1 MTRQTTPESSSV
13 QNTQKMNF
21 AWSKIGILVSGAF
34 LILLSVAFF
43 LGGHNPERG
52 FVTFQ
57 EIKLY
62 ATKFEEHPKMDND
75 NIIKPDYTSF
85 FASWKKGFLSRMAE
99 RILYGLHLKKRP
111 SWSPEFFKKLILRV
125 TKMRMDAGFKSD
137 VILKMAASEKT
148 QIVVVGNLQAA
159 FHSLVNNLG
168 ELIKLGILDEKLRVC
183 KSDHVLIFLG
193 NAINRAP
200 YSMETMSVIA
210 RLIEENPKTVFY
222 MRGNHE
228 DNNYWRDYTLKQELM
243 SKAAGLSDEAIPLD
257 TEVNAFFATLPLALY
272 VGVPPEP
279 QQKYV
284 RFSHEG
290 KDSPDLDETKI
301 AGFLRAPLKLKE
313 PDIVEV
319 FNIKES
325 KEPST
330 GEPVQL
336 AALIR
341 SEKKRK
347 TFQTMDG
354 LRLLTPEEG
363 TVAWTILSC
372 PTKVYQLG
380 IKFFYDAFGIVSS
393 GKRIEDWTI
402 TLHNQDVRI
411 RQGYATRTCNIL
423 SGSCDKKD
431 LTSGTDSAPE
441 TPPSKDSDAKP
452 VVDKLPKESQESSGV
467 ASVQPDKKTTKT
479 AQEENKKGEKPIEKQ
494 ITEKAP
500 SQEQKKSAA
509 ESVKKQED
517 QEKSTPTTDPAALE
531 LTPAEPEAAAVKT
544 PRPAQKSVPKAEL
557 VKETKPAPAQVT
569 VPLPEDLASE
579 RPQEKKVELLER
591 KKELEED
598 LVSVIQEIE
607 LTTQQHH

>member
-1 MTRQTTPESSSV
+1 MTRQTTPEPSSV
-13 QNTQKMNF
+13 HNTQKMNF
-21 AWSKIGILVSGAF
+21 AWGKIGILVSGAF
-34 LILLSVAFF
+34 LILLAVAFF
-43 LGGHNPERG
+43 LGGHKPEQG

-57 EIKLY
+57 DIKLY
-62 ATKFEEHPKMDND
+62 AAKFDEHPKMDND
-75 NIIKPDYTSF
+75 NIIKPDYTTF
-85 FASWKKGFLSRMAE
+85 FASWKKGFLSRTAE
-99 RILYGLHLKKRP
+99 RLLYGLHLKKRL

-137 VILKMAASEKT
+137 VILKMAATEKT

-313 PDIVEV
+313 PDVVEV
-319 FNIKES
+319 FNIKEN
-325 KEPST
+325 KDAP
-330 GEPVQL
+330 GDPVQL

-431 LTSGTDSAPE
+431 LTSVGDSASE
-441 TPPSKDSDAKP
+441 TQPRKDSDAKP
-452 VVDKLPKESQESSGV
+452 VADKNSKESQQSSDV
-467 ASVQPDKKTTKT
+467 ASTQPDKKTTKT
-479 AQEENKKGEKPIEKQ
+479 EEENKKEEKTVEKQ
-494 ITEKAP
+494 TTEKAP
-500 SQEQKKSAA
+500 SQEQKESAT

-517 QEKSTPTTDPAALE
+517 QAKPTQSTDTTALE
-531 LTPAEPEAAAVKT
+531 LTPAEPESAPLKT
-544 PRPAQKSVPKAEL
+544 AKPAQKSVPKAEL
-557 VKETKPAPAQVT
+557 VKETKPAPAPVA
-569 VPLPEDLASE
+569 VPLPEDLASDGGK
-579 RPQEKKVELLER
+579 EKKIELLER